1 MWHLIMMTAL
11 VAMLPPILVV
21 IFMQK
26 IFVKGLTDSEK

>member
-1 MWHLIMMTAL
+1 
-11 VAMLPPILVV
+11 MLPPILVV